1 MQIVALSKN
10 DNSGNSEGHQGAT
23 MIGGAPA
30 VLDRRR
36 ATPFIG
42 GAVCDCLIGS
52 AESFWLWG
60 LRGLVTAQQ
69 D

>member
-10 DNSGNSEGHQGAT
+10 DNIADSEGSQGAR

-42 GAVCDCLIGS
+42 GAVCDCLIGG
-52 AESFWLWG
+52 AESLLANG
-60 LRGLVTAQQ
+60 
-69 D
+69 